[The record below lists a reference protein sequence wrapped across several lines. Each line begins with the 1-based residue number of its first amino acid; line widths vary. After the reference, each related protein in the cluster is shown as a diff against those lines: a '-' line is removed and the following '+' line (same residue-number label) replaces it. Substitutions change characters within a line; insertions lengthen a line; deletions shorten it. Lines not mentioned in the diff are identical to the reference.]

1 MFLAYLFR
9 SDQTG
14 FFLNRI
20 QITPG
25 RVRVKEGF
33 RVVLDLVLVDVQR
46 FTLFHVMVNLYTE
59 QRVQMQSDYEPGP
72 FPVVF
77 RSLPTYRFPN
87 FGRGGVHIDPG
98 HLVRSFRSCELTL
111 TISLSMHRCIHTLGT

>member
-33 RVVLDLVLVDVQR
+33 RVVLDLVLVDRTKIHSVSCHGQS
-46 FTLFHVMVNLYTE
+46 LYGATG
-59 QRVQMQSDYEPGP
+59 SDA
-72 FPVVF
+72 
-77 RSLPTYRFPN
+77 
-87 FGRGGVHIDPG
+87 
-98 HLVRSFRSCELTL
+98 VRL
-111 TISLSMHRCIHTLGT
+111 